1 MCSDDCC
8 DCCDNDCCFGC
19 CTYRECCGGCSNC
32 CENCANFCEIMGVC
46 FECLAIMGER
56 GGVTRSEKATQIND
70 EQPITIFVIS
80 KNRQ

>member
-8 DCCDNDCCFGC
+8 DCCDNDNSGSGWLIIPYCLECFAAM
-19 CTYRECCGGCSNC
+19 GG
-32 CENCANFCEIMGVC
+32 ALG
-46 FECLAIMGER
+46 GR
-56 GGVTRSEKATQIND
+56 GGVARSEKATQIND